1 MSESKY
7 SDLFSAISPKPQK
20 LKAFRPTIIV
30 GSALKP
36 ILKGKLN
43 ILTNKEFRR
52 GYGNM
57 IDKIRDQ
64 MNSNSFKTKSH
75 RSKLS
80 PSDSKDS
87 HSLGEKLDAFM
98 KIFNKSERIG
108 DRSAADLSALQ
119 KSIRKPRKSSAF
131 KFPPDLSQ
139 IDAEDILEYP
149 DNSEIPGVFFRKE
162 RRVQKYEI
170 VWDSKVHDIYD
181 PEFSSDE
188 DKPKEPPQIEIRSIP
203 YKKHQE
209 YSGFE
214 KLPTKNNLSI
224 EKKSGSTRKEDMM
237 AIYSTQFNEKISK
250 FTKNLFDKKP
260 PQYPKCRDNH
270 SDFSGFERV
279 QPKTTTSKQKSHGYS
294 TVLSNNLANF
304 DVKKLIPSKSKPVIS
319 TATKSITNLQ
329 IKADFHKQPSILGH
343 PIERSLSKSSKGIV
357 KIGLKNSD
365 KNGSVV
371 NVYRGENSVQS
382 LNKIAK
388 SASRTQINYFKK
400 R

>member
-7 SDLFSAISPKPQK
+7 SDLFSAISPQPQK
-20 LKAFRPTIIV
+20 PEAFRPKIIV

-43 ILTNKEFRR
+43 ILTHQEFRR
-52 GYGNM
+52 SQGNM
-57 IDKIRDQ
+57 IEKIRDQ
-64 MNSNSFKTKSH
+64 MNSNSFQTKSR
-75 RSKLS
+75 RSKIS
-80 PSDSKDS
+80 PSASKDS

-98 KIFNKSERIG
+98 KIFNKSERIE

-119 KSIRKPRKSSAF
+119 KSIRKPRKSSAY
-131 KFPPDLSQ
+131 KFPPDLSE
-139 IDAEDILEYP
+139 IDASKILENP
-149 DNSEIPGVFFRKE
+149 DNLEMSSVVFRKE
-162 RRVQKYEI
+162 KRVQKYEI

-188 DKPKEPPQIEIRSIP
+188 DKPKEPLRIEINRIP
-203 YKKHQE
+203 FKKHQE

-214 KLPTKNNLSI
+214 KVPTKNNLSI
-224 EKKSGSTRKEDMM
+224 EKKSGSTRKDDML

-250 FTKNLFDKKP
+250 FTKNLFDKKAP
-260 PQYPKCRDNH
+260 NYPKRRDNY
-270 SDFSGFERV
+270 SDFSGFDRI

-304 DVKKLIPSKSKPVIS
+304 DIKKMIPSKSKPVIS
-319 TATKSITNLQ
+319 TATKSITNLK
-329 IKADFHKQPSILGH
+329 IKADFQKQPSVLGN
-343 PIERSLSKSSKGIV
+343 PIERSLSKSSKGLI
-357 KIGLKNSD
+357 KIGFKNSD
-365 KNGSVV
+365 KNSSIV

-382 LNKIAK
+382 LNKIGK
-388 SASRTQINYFKK
+388 SASKTQINCFKK